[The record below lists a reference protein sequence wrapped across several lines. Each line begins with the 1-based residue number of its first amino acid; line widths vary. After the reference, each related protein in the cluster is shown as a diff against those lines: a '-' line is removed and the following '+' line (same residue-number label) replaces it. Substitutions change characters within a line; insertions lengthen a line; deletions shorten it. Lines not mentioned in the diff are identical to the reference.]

1 MTPWIQLTLQCLKA
15 SARSTNFIYD
25 PVIDHRCSRLGR
37 DRLLSLWLP
46 LLADCPLT
54 ARTYEDGALLRDR
67 AAVHSLSRMLHTL
80 NDFAITLETALVKG
94 VDLWPLS
101 LAATL
106 TDSDIHLPK
115 SGEGRYIRTF
125 GEMWLCHIITIS
137 KMDSELDETAG
148 NSSTKHIA
156 LFTDVHVL
164 YTLIASGNSPVLVY
178 TVKFCFLEENWRVIN
193 KLTSTVNIFPA
204 HVIYTVPNTRI
215 TIPVLLLCCLHLNF
229 KLSTCMAR
237 ICLFFVFYVFWCC
250 ILKRQFSGLIVI
262 TIITIIIFDF
272 IWYFSK

>member
-1 MTPWIQLTLQCLKA
+1 
-15 SARSTNFIYD
+15 
-25 PVIDHRCSRLGR
+25 
-37 DRLLSLWLP
+37 
-46 LLADCPLT
+46 
-54 ARTYEDGALLRDR
+54 
-67 AAVHSLSRMLHTL
+67 
-80 NDFAITLETALVKG
+80 
-94 VDLWPLS
+94 
-101 LAATL
+101 
-106 TDSDIHLPK
+106 
-115 SGEGRYIRTF
+115 
-125 GEMWLCHIITIS
+125 
-137 KMDSELDETAG
+137 MDSELDETAG

-272 IWYFSK
+272 I

>member
-1 MTPWIQLTLQCLKA
+1 
-15 SARSTNFIYD
+15 
-25 PVIDHRCSRLGR
+25 
-37 DRLLSLWLP
+37 
-46 LLADCPLT
+46 
-54 ARTYEDGALLRDR
+54 
-67 AAVHSLSRMLHTL
+67 
-80 NDFAITLETALVKG
+80 
-94 VDLWPLS
+94 
-101 LAATL
+101 
-106 TDSDIHLPK
+106 
-115 SGEGRYIRTF
+115 
-125 GEMWLCHIITIS
+125 
-137 KMDSELDETAG
+137 MDSELDKTAG

-237 ICLFFVFYVFWCC
+237 ICLFLFFFMSFGVVFSNVSSQA
-250 ILKRQFSGLIVI
+250 LLLLLLLP
-262 TIITIIIFDF
+262 
-272 IWYFSK
+272 